1 MEVVMG
7 VRFVLKDDHLTAIL
21 SGEIDHHVASGMR
34 EEIDRKAGQAKPK
47 TLTLDFAQVT
57 FMDSSGIGLIMGRYR
72 LMEALRGRLTVLDL
86 SPQMKRVVNLSGV
99 GQLVPLET
107 SRPAR
112 KSKAAPKEEPKVE
125 AESLELPEEIPPQS
139 QSEPEE
145 SRDIYSHSE
154 WENQN
159 KKGAAVNE

>member
-1 MEVVMG
+1 MG

-21 SGEIDHHVASGMR
+21 SGEIDHHAACGMR

-47 TLTLDFAQVT
+47 LLTLDFSQVT

-72 LMEALRGRLTVLDL
+72 LMQALRGSLTVLDL

-99 GQLVPLET
+99 GQLVPLEN
-107 SRPAR
+107 SRPPR
-112 KSKAAPKEEPKVE
+112 KPKTVKPAPETDVPE
-125 AESLELPEEIPPQS
+125 PEETQ
-139 QSEPEE
+139 EPEE

-154 WENQN
+154 WENQE
-159 KKGAAVNE
+159 KKEVMIHE

>member
-1 MEVVMG
+1 MG

-21 SGEIDHHVASGMR
+21 SGEIDHHAASGMR

-47 TLTLDFAQVT
+47 LLTLDFSQVT

-72 LMEALRGRLTVLDL
+72 LMEALRGKLTVLDL

-107 SRPAR
+107 SRVPR
-112 KSKAAPKEEPKVE
+112 KSKPSKP
-125 AESLELPEEIPPQS
+125 LPETVPPEPPEETPQPAP
-139 QSEPEE
+139 QPEE

-154 WENQN
+154 WENSE
-159 KKGAAVNE
+159 KPGVIVHE